1 MHGLGLAVKE
11 ELLLKNTEDTG
22 IHIQNSGAGTL
33 YANYLIATENNAWA
47 NNWGSI
53 IYTNKWYHIV
63 MTYDGNLSS
72 DQLKGYLN
80 GSMDG
85 QWSKTG
91 NILSNLVMVLVGQW
105 NAVITTGYFDGAIDD
120 VRIYNY
126 NLTSSQIKQNYIA
139 GLDFLLSKGLV
150 SEGEYDQ
157 RLNELAVK

>member
-1 MHGLGLAVKE
+1 
-11 ELLLKNTEDTG
+11 
-22 IHIQNSGAGTL
+22 
-33 YANYLIATENNAWA
+33 
-47 NNWGSI
+47 
-53 IYTNKWYHIV
+53 
-63 MTYDGNLSS
+63 
-72 DQLKGYLN
+72 
-80 GSMDG
+80 MDG